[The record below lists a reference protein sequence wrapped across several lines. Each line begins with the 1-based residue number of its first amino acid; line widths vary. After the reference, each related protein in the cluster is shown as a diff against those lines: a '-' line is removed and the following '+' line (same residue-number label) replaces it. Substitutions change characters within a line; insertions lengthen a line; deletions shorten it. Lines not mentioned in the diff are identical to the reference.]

1 VQNMRVRTIG
11 IRGAG
16 LSGLS
21 VARELRA
28 IDPQIAITLF
38 DIRPRLP
45 HPVRTFCFFNR
56 ELRSATEL
64 GAFSWKTVM
73 FRGSSFERRLDVSG
87 HPYTMVRGDDFFSS
101 TLQELEHDGV
111 ECVWGCESVEI
122 SGNSI
127 RAGSRVHAFDA
138 VIDAAF
144 DVRTARAKMWQSF
157 AGVWVTTE
165 KSVFDP
171 SAAVLMD
178 LQESRSDC
186 PVRFLYIL
194 PTSERT
200 ALVEHTAFSPTL
212 IGKEEHMAQ
221 CAVWLQSH
229 DTGELEYGDSE
240 YGLIPMGLSLSPNGG
255 TPVVGSIAGA
265 VRPSTGYAFVRTQEH
280 ARRVAASILGN
291 ATQASRPY
299 PRWMTMADSL
309 FLQSLVNLPERG
321 RDLME
326 HFLSRS
332 RSDALVAFLSGDVS
346 LLEALSVWLS
356 VPKRLMIRSLL
367 RI

>member
-1 VQNMRVRTIG
+1 MRVRTVG

-21 VARELRA
+21 VARELLA
-28 IDPQIAITLF
+28 IDPQIVITLF
-38 DIRPRLP
+38 DTRPRLP

-56 ELRSATEL
+56 GQVRSAEI
-64 GAFSWKTVM
+64 GSYSWQTVM
-73 FRGSSFERRLDVSG
+73 FRGASFQRCIDVSR
-87 HPYTMVRGDDFFSS
+87 HPYTMVRGDDFFA
-101 TLQELEHDGV
+101 TALQELEGAGV

-122 SGNSI
+122 FGDSI
-127 RAGSRVHAFDA
+127 QAGSVTKTFDV

-144 DVRTARAKMWQSF
+144 DIRTAQAKMWQSF

-165 KSVFDP
+165 KAVFDP
-171 SAAVLMD
+171 GTAVLMD

-200 ALVEHTAFSPTL
+200 ALVEHTTFSAAQ
-212 IGKEEHMAQ
+212 IRREEHMAQ
-221 CAVWLQSH
+221 CSAWLQSH
-229 DTGELEYGDSE
+229 DTGELEYGASE
-240 YGLIPMGLSLSPNGG
+240 YGLIPMGLSLAPKGG
-255 TPVVGSIAGA
+255 NLSVGSIAGV

-280 ARRVAASILGN
+280 ARRVAESIVEN
-291 ATQASRPY
+291 APSSSRPY
-299 PRWMTMADSL
+299 PRWLTMADTL
-309 FLQSLVNLPERG
+309 FLKALLNVPERG
-321 RDLME
+321 KDLME

-332 RSDALVAFLSGDVS
+332 RSDALVAFLSGDIC
-346 LLEALSVWLS
+346 LLDALSVWLA
-356 VPKRLMIRSLL
+356 VPKRRMIRSLF